1 MSWYETSAPRLT
13 IAVAST
19 GHNLRLPLRYVLWA
33 IARLWQD
40 MVRTNDFRTSV
51 TDVKWQ
57 GAKVGTMSIINY
69 RLEQPGTIPTNATSL
84 PTTDPAAPQNAWI
97 GFQYRSH
104 GSLLPTADVY
114 MGAIGALIQ
123 AAELTSA
130 RPPGQNIDR
139 FEGGFPTYLATYS
152 FESYVTPSR
161 LSRLGLV
168 ASIVA
173 ATIYASEKNDW
184 RELELNTTL
193 DGEVVARGGYRRS
206 GQVGGLGAGDGGGV
220 SSS

>member
-1 MSWYETSAPRLT
+1 M
-13 IAVAST
+13 

-40 MVRTNDFRTSV
+40 MVRTNDFRTSI
-51 TDVKWQ
+51 TDLKWQ

-69 RLEQPGTIPTNATSL
+69 RLEQPATIATDATSL
-84 PTTDPAAPQNAWI
+84 PATDPATPQNAWI

-123 AAELTSA
+123 AAEYTSG
-130 RPPGQNIDR
+130 RPGNIDR
-139 FEGGFPTYLATYS
+139 FEGGFPPYQAAYF
-152 FESYVTPSR
+152 FESYVSPSK

-168 ASIVA
+168 ASIMA
-173 ATIYASEKNDW
+173 ATIYASEKQDW

-206 GQVGGLGAGDGGGV
+206 WQVGGLGAGDGGGV